1 MKEKPSMNYDQKKVL
16 KKRAKRFAM
25 TLLCVLP
32 LLYILGY
39 FVLEKYVSDAVEI
52 FIYVVLMGLAVF
64 IVELIANKREAKQKK
79 LPSKKDV
86 FK

>member
-1 MKEKPSMNYDQKKVL
+1 MNYEQKKVL
-16 KKRAKRFAM
+16 KKRAKRFAL
-25 TLLCVLP
+25 TLLCVLS

-64 IVELIANKREAKQKK
+64 IVELIANKREAKQEK
-79 LPSKKDV
+79 LPPKKDV

>member
-1 MKEKPSMNYDQKKVL
+1 MNYEQKKVL
-16 KKRAKRFAM
+16 NKRANRFAL

-64 IVELIANKREAKQKK
+64 IVELIANKREAKQEK
-79 LPSKKDV
+79 LPPKKDV